1 MQYQRG
7 SIIEKKCIIQMEVN
21 DMLSLNKNEK
31 LMVATS
37 HLEALINVEKEMMLL
52 KDGLSELDA
61 ASIIESLMD
70 LAQKKQ
76 VINNEISNL
85 LSELQ

>member
-1 MQYQRG
+1 
-7 SIIEKKCIIQMEVN
+7 MEVN